1 MVSGG
6 FLDTV
11 WLVLDIA
18 KTVLKKEL
26 SYHYTQ
32 MSLIRPRLIDLG
44 VSGRC
49 LKGVWIPN
57 FGRCLVKSVWRDI
70 MPKQLMKLQ
79 RSSVL
84 FWGV

>member
-1 MVSGG
+1 MSGG

-26 SYHYTQ
+26 SYHHTQ
-32 MSLIRPRLIDLG
+32 MPLIRPRLIDLG

-49 LKGVWIPN
+49 LKGVWKMLSQISLEGYHAKTVDETPMKECPIL
-57 FGRCLVKSVWRDI
+57 GCL
-70 MPKQLMKLQ
+70 
-79 RSSVL
+79 
-84 FWGV
+84 